1 MSERKREGEREGK
14 GKRGREKE
22 RGKERERERKREREG
37 ERERERVREGNPS
50 TVKNKHITF
59 RGYLR
64 HIINGSKSLQAERFV
79 ESFQFVDIEMSFWVL
94 VWLHL
99 AGLNT
104 PANGALFVPGCLY
117 YKGRAWIGSSQL

>member
-1 MSERKREGEREGK
+1 MERESEGERKSE
-14 GKRGREKE
+14 GKRGRERE
-22 RGKERERERKREREG
+22 RGKERER